1 MFRIL
6 VILMIVVPAIE
17 IWGIIKASQW
27 IGGWQTFLLIIGTGG
42 VGAFLA
48 KREGLK
54 VWNLARIRMSQ
65 GEIPG
70 DAILDGLS
78 IFAGGLL
85 LLTPG
90 FLTDTVG
97 FLLVLPVSRFYI
109 KKLLLKKIWRM
120 MQNGTFSF
128 YYRR

>member
-27 IGGWQTFLLIIGTGG
+27 IGGWQTFLLIIGTGA

-54 VWNLARIRMSQ
+54 VWNQARYRMSQ
-65 GEIPG
+65 GQIPG
-70 DAILDGLS
+70 DALLDGIC

-90 FLTDTVG
+90 FLTDTAG
-97 FLLVLPVSRFYI
+97 FLLVLPITRYWI
-109 KKLLLKKIWRM
+109 KKLLLKKIWDL
-120 MQNGTFSF
+120 MQNGNYSF
-128 YYRR
+128 YIKR